1 MSAQNPS
8 PSRPSTTTVHSG
20 QRMPTLQAF
29 GACCSAGDSEMTF
42 GLEELGV
49 RDPSIWPR
57 SRVLTDGSSK
67 PLSHFLYLSLCKQ
80 RGGEKKTFLTVNKV

>member
-8 PSRPSTTTVHSG
+8 PPPTLPTTVPSS
-20 QRMPTLQAF
+20 QRMTTLQAF
-29 GACCSAGDSEMTF
+29 WACCSAGDSGMTF

-57 SRVLTDGSSK
+57 SRVLTGRSSK

-80 RGGEKKTFLTVNKV
+80 RGRKKHSRL